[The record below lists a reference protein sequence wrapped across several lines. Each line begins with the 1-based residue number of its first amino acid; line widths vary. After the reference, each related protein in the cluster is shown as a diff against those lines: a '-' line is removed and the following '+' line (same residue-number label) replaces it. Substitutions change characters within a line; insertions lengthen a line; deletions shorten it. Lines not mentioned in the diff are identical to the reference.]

1 MTTNG
6 APLNILIIDD
16 DEAILYTLQLRL
28 ESLGYTVWTADTAAS
43 GISTFRRVRPDVVLL
58 DIRLPDG
65 DGLEILRTLRVE
77 SPDTIVLVITA
88 QGLLNQYMKA
98 MSLDA
103 QEFLHK
109 PISAKLLD
117 KIIRTAVENKGSSG
131 NPGTIP
137 AGSGKA
143 ELGPGTAPW
152 SLKSQRSSLRVPSFP
167 LPPW

>member
-1 MTTNG
+1 MTTNV

-43 GISTFRRVRPDVVLL
+43 GISTFRRVHPDVVLL

-65 DGLEILRTLRVE
+65 DGLEILRTFRVE

-117 KIIRTAVENKGSSG
+117 KIIRTAVENKSA
-131 NPGTIP
+131 NPGTVP

-152 SLKSQRSSLRVPSFP
+152 ALRSQRSSLRVPSFP
-167 LPPW
+167 SPPW

>member
-1 MTTNG
+1 MTANG
-6 APLNILIIDD
+6 APLNILVIDD

-65 DGLEILRTLRVE
+65 DGLELLRTFRVE
-77 SPDTIVLVITA
+77 SPDTVVLVITA

-117 KIIRTAVENKGSSG
+117 KIIRTAIENRSAS
-131 NPGTIP
+131 
-137 AGSGKA
+137 AGPSTAAAGKV

-152 SLKSQRSSLRVPSFP
+152 SLKSQRSSLRVPTFP
-167 LPPW
+167 SPPW